1 MNEVN
6 DPKGAAGALK
16 APLGLIPSI
25 AMEHTSWVHLLG
37 SKKYGPFNWRK
48 TGVCATTYVNA
59 ILRHLNAWREGEDN
73 DQESGITHLAHIAC
87 CCNILMDAQRCGT
100 LQDDRN
106 VLPLPTQVAGDQPW
120 PNVCIRNAHLMP
132 DAISMMH
139 YEPHE
144 YPPDSDGGVLR
155 QQVREKFM
163 EAEEE
168 LAKPNTP
175 LEDLF
180 PWLRATPPEANVE
193 QNSEPLPLVAQRE
206 ASRDAH
212 MESLH
217 PTTEELARRYRERA
231 KERAQKIYL
240 QMAEEKKLTS
250 ASAHGNVQPSPVTG
264 TTKLTP
270 LP

>member
-106 VLPLPTQVAGDQPW
+106 RLPEHKPILEGCETPAELGARYARERLAETLAQK
-120 PNVCIRNAHLMP
+120 AHLML
-132 DAISMMH
+132 DDVS
-139 YEPHE
+139 YQSFERSSEP
-144 YPPDSDGGVLR
+144 PSR
-155 QQVREKFM
+155 TKQM
-163 EAEEE
+163 EAEQ
-168 LAKPNTP
+168 LAIDVYVSS
-175 LEDLF
+175 LEQ
-180 PWLRATPPEANVE
+180 TEKGM
-193 QNSEPLPLVAQRE
+193 AQKF
-206 ASRDAH
+206 
-212 MESLH
+212 
-217 PTTEELARRYRERA
+217 RERA

-240 QMAEEKKLTS
+240 QMAEEKELTS
-250 ASAHGNVQPSPVTG
+250 ASTHGNVQPSPVTG
-264 TTKLTP
+264 TTETSTTMKS
-270 LP
+270 